1 MSNAMPMQPVPVPR
15 NGFGITALVL
25 ALCGL
30 VFGLMPITAFIAVIC
45 GALAILFG
53 LLGHAR
59 YRRHE
64 ATNGKMCIS
73 GAVLGVVTLALG
85 IWGVVLFF
93 TAVDDFT
100 KEVEKIDEG
109 FNSSFSDTPSDTQA
123 AETVEVE
130 EPVYHPTA
138 EDYTMELKTIS
149 KQCFGSA
156 GCNLIVEPSFT
167 YMADIEV
174 PDMACDITYE
184 ISGDESGPIIE
195 TFTSYGEEGFVM
207 QSSMTTA
214 SGEVEPSG
222 KVTEVTCY

>member
-73 GAVLGVVTLALG
+73 GAVRGDVTLAHG

-93 TAVDDFT
+93 SAVAVFT
-100 KEVEKIDEG
+100 KEVEKIDE
-109 FNSSFSDTPSDTQA
+109 SYDASFSDTPSDTEA

-130 EPVYHPTA
+130 KPIYHRNA
-138 EDYTMELKTIS
+138 EDY
-149 KQCFGSA
+149 
-156 GCNLIVEPSFT
+156 
-167 YMADIEV
+167 
-174 PDMACDITYE
+174 
-184 ISGDESGPIIE
+184 
-195 TFTSYGEEGFVM
+195 
-207 QSSMTTA
+207 SM
-214 SGEVEPSG
+214 
-222 KVTEVTCY
+222 